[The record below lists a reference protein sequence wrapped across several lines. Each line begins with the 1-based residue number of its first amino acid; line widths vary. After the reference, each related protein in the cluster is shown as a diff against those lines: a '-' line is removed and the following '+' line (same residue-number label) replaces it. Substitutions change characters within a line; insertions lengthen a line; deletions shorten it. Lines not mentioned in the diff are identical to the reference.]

1 MESVVHHHV
10 HSSCGIFVSAVCN
23 IGIPKV
29 SEYFGAYKN
38 SMFTAGACYNLHCD
52 VPGALSIRR
61 KSGVNAIGMWSLSV
75 LDQLV
80 GGRITSHST
89 PLTQKNVRN
98 EKVAVAELIQ
108 SVRSYC
114 GCEDQECERW
124 CQCLLVCWYFLS
136 RRMYCVAL
144 PVYCL

>member
-1 MESVVHHHV
+1 M
-10 HSSCGIFVSAVCN
+10 
-23 IGIPKV
+23 

-89 PLTQKNVRN
+89 QRLPRTMQEMKKLPPPPLKQIKSTGSW
-98 EKVAVAELIQ
+98 EL
-108 SVRSYC
+108 
-114 GCEDQECERW
+114 
-124 CQCLLVCWYFLS
+124 L
-136 RRMYCVAL
+136 RM
-144 PVYCL
+144 